1 MRKSILIAVSA
12 MTLALSGCGGS
23 GGDGETPKGE
33 VVKAVAA
40 PAGKQWVD
48 VVSKT
53 AANGYLVGNP
63 NAPIKLIEYASVTCS
78 HCRSFEEEGFPEL
91 LEKYVGTGKVSFELR
106 NFLLNPYDVPISIVT
121 RCAGPESYLALT
133 QQFFQNQTTFL
144 EAAQK
149 LDQAKL
155 EAAMKLPENQRF
167 VALAQEMGVI
177 EFFKSRGISE
187 DQAKMCLSK
196 PENATELVALTE
208 KGSKDDKVT
217 GTPSF
222 VLNGAPFGL
231 EVGKSGWKQVERR
244 LQEAGAR

>member
-1 MRKSILIAVSA
+1 MRKSIVMAASLMV
-12 MTLALSGCGGS
+12 LALAGCNS
-23 GGDGETPKGE
+23 GGGEGETPKGE
-33 VVKAVAA
+33 VVKAVSA

-53 AANGYLVGNP
+53 AANGYLFGNP
-63 NAPIKLIEYASVTCS
+63 DAPIKLVEYASVTCG
-78 HCRSFEEEGFPEL
+78 HCKAFEEEGFPEL

-106 NFLLNPYDVPISIVT
+106 NFLLNPYDVPISILT
-121 RCAGPESYLALT
+121 RCAGPEAYLALT
-133 QQFFQNQTTFL
+133 QQFFQNQSSFL

-149 LDQAKL
+149 VDPAKMQ
-155 EAAMKLPENQRF
+155 AAMQLPENQRF
-167 VALAQEMGVI
+167 VVLGQELGAI

-187 DQAKMCLSK
+187 DQAKMCLAK

-208 KGSKDDKVT
+208 KGGKDDKVS

-222 VLNGAPFGL
+222 VLNGIPFGL
-231 EVGKSGWKQVERR
+231 ESGSSGWGQVERR